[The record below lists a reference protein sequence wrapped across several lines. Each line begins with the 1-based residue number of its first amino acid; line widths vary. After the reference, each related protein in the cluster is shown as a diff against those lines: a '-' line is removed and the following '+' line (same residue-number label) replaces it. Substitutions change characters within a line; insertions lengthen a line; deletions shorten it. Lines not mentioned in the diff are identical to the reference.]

1 MRLTLDVLRQFT
13 DLPADVREAR
23 ILLDEVGLEV
33 KRIDP
38 SGPGVPVTLE
48 LLANRGDH
56 HCLTGLARE
65 VTGRT
70 GGAVKFPEFT
80 PLVVGDAPH
89 PIRVQTPLCAVY
101 SLTLLELPRPARQ
114 VVPSAADLAA
124 ALDGDDDL
132 SLEDDVDLL
141 EDDADADAAPAP
153 TGSLSE
159 ADRARLEACGL
170 RPIHP
175 VVDATNLAN
184 LELGQPTHA
193 FDADKIK
200 GPITVR
206 LSRAGERCLPLFQ
219 TERVELPEG
228 TLVIADDE
236 KILAVAGVIGCEDSK
251 TDEATTRVLLE
262 AAAFDPVAV
271 RKASRALSI
280 HTDSSARFERGSD
293 FAAVLPGA
301 SRVAGLLA
309 DAGWSVKG
317 TTGVVSSWSD
327 PGRVVRFDAEACRRF
342 LGIDEDDLELYTR
355 LERYGFELVDHGV
368 RVPTHRLWDIEY
380 PADLYEEIAK
390 SIGYDNTPIG
400 LPAIDMGGLPTH
412 AESVRDVVA
421 DVLVGQGFYEVITD
435 GFHGRDLPE
444 QLGFVGDHPLAA
456 HVETANA
463 IDRAYSLLKNEALG
477 AAIEGVAANGRM
489 KHDEVKAF
497 EFTRTFHPDSAA
509 PNGVCTERNVLWA
522 IASGSERARTW
533 AGTARPA
540 DASWLKGVVEEIS
553 LALKLPLTVGAAD
566 ASYPIG
572 SALHPGRQA
581 SILLSGRTVGA
592 LGEVHP
598 GVVAAFKIKRARPV
612 YFEIALD
619 TLVAEPASKPF
630 TDPPRVPPVERDL
643 AFTLANGVEGGT
655 VAALL
660 RASGPTWL
668 GRVAIVDLFAH
679 EEDGRA
685 VRTLTFRLFY
695 DNEEGNRT
703 ADEMNQATE
712 ALIAVVTDKLGASG
726 VKLRV

>member
-13 DLPADVREAR
+13 DLPDDVREAR

-38 SGPGVPVTLE
+38 SGPGVPMTLE

-70 GGAVKFPEFT
+70 GGTVRLPT
-80 PLVVGDAPH
+80 YHRLVTGDAPH
-89 PIRVQTPLCAVY
+89 PIRVETPLCAVY
-101 SLTLLELPRPARQ
+101 ALTLLELPGRPAPASPPPVSPRYARG
-114 VVPSAADLAA
+114 V
-124 ALDGDDDL
+124 DDDL
-132 SLEDDVDLL
+132 TLELDDVPLEDDDTDSVQVEGELND
-141 EDDADADAAPAP
+141 
-153 TGSLSE
+153 

-193 FDADKIK
+193 FDADKVR

-206 LSRAGERCLPLFQ
+206 LSRAGETCLPLFQ
-219 TERVELPEG
+219 TEQVGLPEG

-251 TDEATTRVLLE
+251 TSEATTRVLLE
-262 AAAFDPVAV
+262 SAAFDPVAV
-271 RKASRALSI
+271 RKSSRALSI

-293 FAAVLPGA
+293 YAMVVPGA
-301 SRVAGLLA
+301 SRVAHLLA
-309 DAGWSVKG
+309 DAGWQVVG
-317 TTGVVSSWSD
+317 ATGVVSAWTD
-327 PGRVVRFDAEACRRF
+327 PARVVAFDPEQCRRF
-342 LGIDEDDLELYTR
+342 LGIDEDDLTLYSR
-355 LERYGFELVDHGV
+355 LERYGFILVGAGV
-368 RVPTHRLWDIEY
+368 QVPTWRLWDIEY

-400 LPAIDMGGLPTH
+400 LPAIDMGGLPTD
-412 AESVRDVVA
+412 AERVRDRVA

-444 QLGFVGDHPLAA
+444 QLGFTGDHPLAA

-497 EFTRTFHPDSAA
+497 EFTRTFHPDTTA

-522 IASGSERARTW
+522 IASGSERPRTW
-533 AGTARPA
+533 AGAARPA
-540 DASWLKGVVEEIS
+540 DASWLKGVVEEIG
-553 LALKLPLTVGAAD
+553 LALGLPLTVGAPD
-566 ASYPIG
+566 PSYPIHT
-572 SALHPGRQA
+572 ALHPGRQA
-581 SILLSGRTVGA
+581 AIQLHGKTLGV

-598 GVVAAFKIKRARPV
+598 GVVSAFKLKRARPV
-612 YFEIALD
+612 YLEIGVDALIAAP
-619 TLVAEPASKPF
+619 VRRPF
-630 TDPPRVPPVERDL
+630 VEPPRVPPVERDL
-643 AFTLANGVEGGT
+643 AFTLPHGVEGGA

-660 RASGPTWL
+660 AGAGPAWL
-668 GRVAIVDLFAH
+668 GRVDIVDLFAH

-685 VRTLTFRLFY
+685 VRTLTFRLAY

-703 ADEMNQATE
+703 ADEMNAATE
-712 ALIAVVTDKLGASG
+712 ALIAVVVGRFGAAG
-726 VKLRV
+726 VKLRA